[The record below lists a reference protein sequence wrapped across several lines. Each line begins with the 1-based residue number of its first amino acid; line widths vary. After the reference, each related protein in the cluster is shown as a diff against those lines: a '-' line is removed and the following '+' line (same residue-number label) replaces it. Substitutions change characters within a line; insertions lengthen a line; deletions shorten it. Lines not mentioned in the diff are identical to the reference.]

1 MATDTPFLNRILV
14 KCARGPVR
22 LFRNSVG
29 FGWVGKFEKIERAG
43 MARVQ
48 PGDVIVRKARP
59 LHAGLATGSGDLIG
73 LVSVE
78 VTPAMV
84 GRKLAV
90 FASLEAKEGS
100 GRLEPEQRAWL
111 DMVRAMGGIAG
122 EVRTL
127 DDAARLLDPE
137 NMNES

>member
-14 KCARGPVR
+14 ACARGPVR

-29 FGWVGKFEKIERAG
+29 LGWVGSSKRYTMREQ
-43 MARVQ
+43 VTVN
-48 PGDVIVRKARP
+48 PGDVVIRRARP

-73 LVSVE
+73 LVSIE

-84 GRKLAV
+84 GRRIAV
-90 FASLEAKEGS
+90 FASLEAKEGT

-111 DMVRAMGGIAG
+111 DMVRSMGGVAG
-122 EVRTL
+122 EVRTIE
-127 DDAARLLDPE
+127 DAARLLDPE
-137 NMNES
+137 SVSRG